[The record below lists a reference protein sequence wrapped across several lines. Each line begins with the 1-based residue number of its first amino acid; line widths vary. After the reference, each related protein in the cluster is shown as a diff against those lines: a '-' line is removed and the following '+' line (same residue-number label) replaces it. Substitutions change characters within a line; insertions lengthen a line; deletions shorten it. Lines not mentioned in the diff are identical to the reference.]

1 MPTAMEFS
9 LQRSANRL
17 YALRE
22 ESILRIRLNQRVCN
36 VKQQQGLRR
45 FNIESHRQNSESV
58 SVNDL
63 MEAKN
68 HESSAPYL
76 LA

>member
-1 MPTAMEFS
+1 
-9 LQRSANRL
+9 
-17 YALRE
+17 
-22 ESILRIRLNQRVCN
+22 

-68 HESSAPYL
+68 YESSAPYL